1 MQLQFRLGASA
12 LIIATSLV
20 SASGHAQSTPAKP
33 AATTDVP
40 ANGDIVVT
48 AQRRTES
55 LQKVNIAA
63 TVVSGDALLEK
74 AVVRQLD
81 IQNIAPGLSIV
92 KAGLTESVNIRGIGL
107 ASGSPNVSNGVA
119 NYLDGIYQPPIVST
133 GSFYDIQSVEV
144 LRGPQGTLVGSSS
157 TGGALI
163 INTNRPQLGKLGAH
177 FNVEYGSYNHVGGDA
192 AINLPVSNT
201 LAVRIAGLETNRDS
215 YYNDIGPFANQ
226 ADKLNEKDGR
236 ASLLWKPGHFSAYF
250 KVEAVERDAGGF
262 AWSPIPGTAFNPI
275 SQATGQTI
283 FPQNAPY
290 VLNYNA
296 PTGVFERANIYTA
309 ELKYEFPGGLVVRSL
324 TGHMNKR
331 INNQY
336 DSDGTALVNALVPSA
351 NEPTI
356 PVTTKIVG
364 GVSTIPP
371 INGNSTQNQ
380 FVREREYSEEIDIIS
395 PASKPFNFILGGYF
409 QRNKIDVSIQN
420 YRGGSTIG
428 QAQIDTTNNKV
439 VIGLFGQANYRV
451 SKQWELQLGGRYNG
465 FTVNDGGAVV
475 IPGPNLNIS
484 QVARETDHAF
494 SGKAAINFTPNSNT
508 LIYAFAARGYKPGGA
523 NPGVAPGNPTTFLP
537 ETVWDYEFGWK
548 QSFLNSHIQTQIGA
562 YYNDYQ
568 NFQQSALNTIT
579 GTNNVL
585 FNVASAKIKGV
596 EAQVQARLSGFQF
609 DAGLAYTDS
618 QLSPISIVNN
628 RLLPSNASG
637 PQCATGQTTG
647 CFDYTPYTQT
657 TSNGPALFAPG
668 WTWNAALAYD
678 FKLGHDMRLTPR
690 IQYSYVGSQW
700 GNLFYIPVTDL
711 INAHHL
717 LSATVTLAFDKFKLE
732 GYANNLTEEY
742 YVAGQSGNNQFYGAP
757 REFGVRFSG
766 KF

>member
-1 MQLQFRLGASA
+1 MQFFRS
-12 LIIATSLV
+12 TSSTLMLAAALV
-20 SASGHAQSTPAKP
+20 STTAYAQTAPSKSATPPKANDAPST
-33 AATTDVP
+33 
-40 ANGDIVVT
+40 GEIVVT

-63 TVVSGDALLEK
+63 TVVSGEALQEK

-81 IQNIAPGLSIV
+81 IQNIAPGLSIT

-107 ASGSPNVSNGVA
+107 ASGSPNVANGVA
-119 NYLDGIYQPPIVST
+119 NYLDGIYQPPIVS
-133 GSFYDIQSVEV
+133 GGNFYDIQSVEV
-144 LRGPQGTLVGSSS
+144 LRGPQGTLVGASS

-163 INTNRPQLGKLGAH
+163 INTNRPQLGKLGGH
-177 FNVEYGSYNHVGGDA
+177 YSVEYGSYNHVQGDA
-192 AINLPVSNT
+192 AVNLPIGNT
-201 LAVRIAGLETNRDS
+201 LAVRVAGVETSRDS
-215 YYNDIGPFANQ
+215 YYTDTGTFANQ
-226 ADKLNEKDGR
+226 PDRLNEKDGR
-236 ASLLWKPGHFSAYF
+236 ASILWKPGRFSAYF
-250 KVEAVERDAGGF
+250 KVEAVDRQTGGF
-262 AWSPIPGTAFNPI
+262 AWAPIAGTAYNPI
-275 SQATGQTI
+275 VQATGQTI

-290 VLNYNA
+290 VLSYNA
-296 PTGVFERANIYTA
+296 PTSAYERANIYTA

-331 INNQY
+331 INYLY
-336 DSDGTALVNALVPSA
+336 DNDGTALAGATIPA
-351 NEPTI
+351 IDRPTTPFNEPA
-356 PVTTKIVG
+356 VV
-364 GVSTIPP
+364 
-371 INGNSTQNQ
+371 NGNVTQTQ
-380 FVREREYSEEIDIIS
+380 FVREREYSEEVDIIS
-395 PASKPFNFILGGYF
+395 PAAKPFNYILGGYF

-420 YRGGSTIG
+420 YAGGSPIG

-439 VIGLFGQANYRV
+439 VIGFFGQANYRLNHMF
-451 SKQWELQLGGRYNG
+451 ELQLGARYNG
-465 FTVNDGGAVV
+465 FTINDAGAVK
-475 IPGPNLNIS
+475 IPGPNLNIG
-484 QVARETDHAF
+484 QTGRETDHAI
-494 SGKAAINFTPNSNT
+494 SGKAAINFTPNDNT

-548 QSFLNSHIQTQIGA
+548 QSFLNRHIQTQIGA

-568 NFQQSALNTIT
+568 NFQQSALNTVT

-596 EAQVQARLSGFQF
+596 EAQVQARVSGFRF

-618 QLSPISIVNN
+618 QLSPLSIVNN
-628 RLLPSNASG
+628 RLLPSTAKG
-637 PQCATGQTTG
+637 AQCAAGQTTG
-647 CFDYTPYTQT
+647 CFDYTPYIQT

-678 FKLGHDMRLTPR
+678 YKLGSKTTLTPR

-700 GNLFYIPVTDL
+700 GNLFYSPLSDL

-717 LSATVTLAFDKFKLE
+717 VSATVTLAFDKFKLE
-732 GYANNLTEEY
+732 GYGNNLTKEY
-742 YVAGQSGNNQFYGAP
+742 YVAGQSGNNAFFGAP
-757 REFGVRFSG
+757 REFGIRFSG